1 MNMLPLPTEPSF
13 PAALKAART
22 HAGLNRR
29 QLSDKAG
36 INVVMIGRYEEPG
49 TQSFSKPSS
58 PTWRKLNDA
67 LGLSTSAPPP
77 PTAVLPAVPAPEVVD
92 LKTATLD
99 QIVAEVR
106 SRGAAMTLS
115 FPAGGLGLKPQNF

>member
-1 MNMLPLPTEPSF
+1 MLPLPTDPNFPS
-13 PAALKAART
+13 ALKAART
-22 HAGLNRR
+22 TAGLNRR
-29 QLSDKAG
+29 ELADRAG
-36 INVVMIGRYEEPG
+36 INVVMIGRYQEPE
-49 TQSFSKPSS
+49 TQSFSQPSA

-77 PTAVLPAVPAPEVVD
+77 PAALPAVPAPETVD
-92 LKTATLD
+92 LKSATLD

-115 FPAGGLGLKPQNF
+115 FPA

>member
-1 MNMLPLPTEPSF
+1 MLPLPTDSTF

-22 HAGLNRR
+22 RAGLSRR
-29 QLSDKAG
+29 QLADRAG
-36 INVVMIGRYEEPG
+36 INVVMIGRYEEPE
-49 TQSFSKPSS
+49 TQSFSEPSP

-67 LGLSTSAPPP
+67 LGLSVSDQ
-77 PTAVLPAVPAPEVVD
+77 PTPGVVD

-115 FPAGGLGLKPQNF
+115 FPA